1 MRIFG
6 GLIIIIAFIIWVLY
20 RLYKKDLRQNM
31 HAFYACLA
39 FVLVWLVIYGIIL
52 S

>member
-6 GLIIIIAFIIWVLY
+6 GLVLAIAFVIWLLY

-31 HAFYACLA
+31 QALYVYLS
-39 FVLVWLVIYGIIL
+39 FVVVWAVIYGFMF